1 MSKETISIIVPFYN
15 EKENIES
22 LLHSLQNFEKNNFNL
37 VDFQFVFVDDGSTD
51 NSFQILT
58 NNIQLTNFKI
68 LRLSRNYGSHAALRA
83 GILHSTGNYVTFLYS
98 DLQDNPDVIINLYS
112 KVKEGNDIVWA
123 YRENEN
129 IPLFSKLYAWL
140 MREYAIN
147 TFSENG
153 QDVVMFTKQ
162 VANELND
169 NIESYSSIFLQI
181 LDLGFTQSNIKYTRI
196 HRQKGKSKWTLSKK
210 VKLLID
216 SFVSFSY
223 APLRLVTLMGVIFF
237 TFGIVYSVYIIID
250 YFFLGRPV
258 EGWSSLIVIMCIG
271 FGFTNISLG
280 IIAEYLY
287 RTLEASR
294 TRKVFVISKII
305 ENK

>member
-1 MSKETISIIVPFYN
+1 MNKDKISIVVPFYN
-15 EKENIES
+15 EHENIVS
-22 LLHSLQNFEKNNFNL
+22 LVGSLQNFEKTNSQLHFE
-37 VDFQFVFVDDGSTD
+37 FIFIDDGSAD
-51 NSFQILT
+51 NSVELLK
-58 NNIQLTNFKI
+58 NNIQLSDYKI
-68 LRLSRNYGSHAALRA
+68 IQLSRNFGSHAALRA
-83 GILHSTGNYVTFLYS
+83 GILHSTGDFITFLYS
-98 DLQDNPDVIINLYS
+98 DLQDSPNVLISLYD

-140 MREYAIN
+140 MREYAIS

-162 VANELND
+162 VAVELND

-181 LDLGFTQSNIKYTRI
+181 LDLGFKQSSIKYTRV

-237 TFGIVYSVYIIID
+237 TFGMGYSIYIVID
-250 YFFLGRPV
+250 YFFLGKPV

-294 TRKVFVISKII
+294 TRKVFVISNII
-305 ENK
+305 EKK